1 MRYPSLANTNVPVNL
16 DEVAGEMVRGY
27 CGWHVSPS
35 LEETFR
41 LDGTGGNRFHL
52 PSNHVENVHS
62 VFVDGVQVNDYSFST
77 DGWVQLPSGV
87 VTPRKPGA
95 VVVTARHGWDYVPAV
110 QSVIKSV
117 RQRLE
122 MDAGNVVSQR
132 AGTQYVSY
140 GSRDGESTGGYLLQT
155 ERAALAPYKLEQ
167 VI

>member
-1 MRYPSLANTNVPVNL
+1 MFPPRLRRRLGWTGR
-16 DEVAGEMVRGY
+16 AGT
-27 CGWHVSPS
+27 VS
-35 LEETFR
+35 
-41 LDGTGGNRFHL
+41 HL

-77 DGWVQLPSGV
+77 DGWVQLPPGM

>member
-1 MRYPSLANTNVPVNL
+1 
-16 DEVAGEMVRGY
+16 MVRGY
-27 CGWHVSPS
+27 CGWHAFPS

-41 LDGTGGNRFHL
+41 LDGAGGNRFHL

-62 VFVDGVQVNDYSFST
+62 VFVDGVQVNDYSFQRMVGYSSRPA
-77 DGWVQLPSGV
+77 WLPR
-87 VTPRKPGA
+87 RKPGA

-155 ERAALAPYKLEQ
+155 ERAALRRTSGQ